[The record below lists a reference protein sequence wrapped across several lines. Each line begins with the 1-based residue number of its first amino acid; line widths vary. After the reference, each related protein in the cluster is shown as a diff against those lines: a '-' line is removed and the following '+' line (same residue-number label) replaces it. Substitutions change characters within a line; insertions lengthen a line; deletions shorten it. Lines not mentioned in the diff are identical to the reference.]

1 MDHCG
6 TWLHHHTFN
15 ARSFRFLFKYVPGT
29 SGGISNSMP
38 KPGNIAFRKKKK
50 AKSGEMSLKDKM
62 AGKFKPNDKDYA
74 RTFGIT
80 KILSWSTLLLL
91 LGTGIFLSV
100 VISNSARETLLE
112 KQKEFA
118 LLLAENL
125 NQQIYR
131 RFTLPTLIGV
141 GYIALREETQYRR
154 MEQVIQWS
162 THGLHVREI
171 RIYGH
176 DLAISYSTNKDNVGR
191 SDLAGEYVSR
201 ALKGDHNFTIISN
214 ISAFWAMF
222 TDIKP
227 ESVILETVYPLTDE
241 RGALGEG
248 QNDPKEKFIMG
259 VLEMSQDI
267 TEDYKTVLRF
277 QAVIITT
284 TLVSSL
290 IVTLIMVWL
299 IRRVDRIN
307 AIRLAE
313 KEMLERE
320 LHQNEKLAS
329 MGRMVASV
337 AHEIRNPLGII
348 RSSAELLLKR
358 SGDKEDMTT
367 RILKAIFDESKRLSQ
382 TVTDFLDYAR
392 PKQPKREEVNL
403 SRVLDQVLGFL
414 DSECSKFGVKVQRE
428 FPEEGMLVTGDKDF
442 LYRAFYNIIT
452 NSLQSIHESKAD
464 TGSIIV
470 SGFVEDGR
478 LNLIFHDSGPG
489 FDEESRYKLLDP
501 FVTTKDS
508 GTGLGLTIVNNIIK
522 SHEGSIELVNAPEG
536 GAQVR
541 LEFPMRI
548 Q

>member
-1 MDHCG
+1 MNYF
-6 TWLHHHTFN
+6 WQ
-15 ARSFRFLFKYVPGT
+15 
-29 SGGISNSMP
+29 
-38 KPGNIAFRKKKK
+38 KKQK
-50 AKSGEMSLKDKM
+50 ASATEAPRLEALEGPEAE
-62 AGKFKPNDKDYA
+62 AGHDYA

-91 LGTGIFLSV
+91 LASGIFLSV
-100 VISNSARETLLE
+100 VISNLARETLLE
-112 KQKEFA
+112 KQKEFS

-141 GYIALREETQYRR
+141 GYIALREESQYNR

-176 DLAISYSTNKDNVGR
+176 DNTIAYSTTKDNVGR
-191 SDLAGEYVSR
+191 DDLAGQLVSR
-201 ALKGDHNFTIISN
+201 ALEGEHGFTIISN
-214 ISAFWAMF
+214 ISPFWAIF

-227 ESVILETVYPLTDE
+227 ESVILETVYPLRDE
-241 RGALGEG
+241 RGALDSSDAE
-248 QNDPKEKFIMG
+248 EKFIMG

-267 TEDYKTVLRF
+267 TEDYKTVLQF
-277 QAVIITT
+277 QSVIITT

-290 IVTLIMVWL
+290 AVTLILIIL

-307 AIRLAE
+307 AMRLVE
-313 KEMLERE
+313 KERLERE
-320 LHQNEKLAS
+320 LHQSEKLAS

-358 SGDKEDMTT
+358 SGDKEDMTS
-367 RILKAIFDESKRLSQ
+367 RILRAIFDESKRLSQ

-392 PKQPKREEVNL
+392 PKQPKQEPVDL
-403 SRVLDQVLGFL
+403 CKVLDQVIGFL
-414 DSECSKFGVKVQRE
+414 DSECSKHNVKLLRE
-428 FPEEGMLVTGDKDF
+428 IPDQGLLITGDKDL
-442 LYRAFYNIIT
+442 LYRAFYNIVT
-452 NSLQSIHESKAD
+452 NSLQSLHESGAESGSIAIRSSSENGRYVLVFED
-464 TGSIIV
+464 TGA
-470 SGFVEDGR
+470 
-478 LNLIFHDSGPG
+478 G
-489 FDEESRYKLLDP
+489 FDESVRYKLLDP
-501 FVTTKDS
+501 FVTTKDT
-508 GTGLGLTIVNNIIK
+508 GTGLGLTIVNNIVK
-522 SHEGSIELVNAPEG
+522 SHQGSIELINAPQG

-541 LEFPMRI
+541 MTFPARK

>member
-1 MDHCG
+1 MRSIWRRSKDHP
-6 TWLHHHTFN
+6 
-15 ARSFRFLFKYVPGT
+15 AAEVPRGEKIEGRET
-29 SGGISNSMP
+29 ESG
-38 KPGNIAFRKKKK
+38 R
-50 AKSGEMSLKDKM
+50 
-62 AGKFKPNDKDYA
+62 DYA

-91 LGTGIFLSV
+91 LASGIFLSV
-100 VISNSARETLLE
+100 VISNLARETLLE
-112 KQKEFA
+112 KQKEFS

-141 GYIALREETQYRR
+141 GYIALREESQYNR

-176 DLAISYSTNKDNVGR
+176 DNTIAYSSLKDNVGR
-191 SDLAGEYVSR
+191 ADLAGELVAR
-201 ALKGDHNFTIISN
+201 ALEGEHGFTIISN
-214 ISAFWAMF
+214 ISPFWAIF

-227 ESVILETVYPLTDE
+227 ESVILETVYPLRDE
-241 RGALGEG
+241 RGALGSSESE
-248 QNDPKEKFIMG
+248 EKFIMG

-277 QAVIITT
+277 QSVIITT

-290 IVTLIMVWL
+290 AVTLILIIL

-307 AIRLAE
+307 AMRLAE
-313 KEMLERE
+313 KERLERE
-320 LHQNEKLAS
+320 LHQSEKLAS

-358 SGDKEDMTT
+358 SAADKEDMTS
-367 RILKAIFDESKRLSQ
+367 RILRAIFDESKRLSQ

-392 PKQPKREEVNL
+392 PKQPKQDPVDL
-403 SRVLDQVLGFL
+403 CKVLDQVVGFL
-414 DSECSKFGVKVQRE
+414 DSECSKYNVKLLRE
-428 FPEEGMLVTGDKDF
+428 YPEQGLLITGDKDL
-442 LYRAFYNIIT
+442 LYRAFYNIVT
-452 NSLQSIHESKAD
+452 NSLQSLHESGVAS
-464 TGSIIV
+464 GSIVIRSTAENGTYV
-470 SGFVEDGR
+470 LVFE
-478 LNLIFHDSGPG
+478 DSGKG
-489 FDEESRYKLLDP
+489 FDESLRYKLLDP
-501 FVTTKDS
+501 FITTKDS
-508 GTGLGLTIVNNIIK
+508 GTGLGLTIVNNIVK
-522 SHEGSIELVNAPEG
+522 SHQGSIELINAPQG

-541 LEFPMRI
+541 LAFPVRK